1 METESVIKNLPAKK
15 SPGPD
20 GFTSEFY
27 EIFKNELVPILLKLL
42 QNIEEERTLWSSFYK
57 LSIMLIPKP
66 DKDIRKI
73 QANTPAEYRY
83 NNPQQ
88 NTSKPNPT
96 TH

>member
-42 QNIEEERTLWSSFYK
+42 QNIEEERTL
-57 LSIMLIPKP
+57 
-66 DKDIRKI
+66 
-73 QANTPAEYRY
+73 
-83 NNPQQ
+83 
-88 NTSKPNPT
+88 
-96 TH
+96 